1 VFEVGD
7 IKMSDK
13 FVNKGI
19 LDKTVE
25 ARNELQ
31 EDLVRHVGN
40 RINQQEDQV
49 TIGQVIGVLA
59 SEFPELVITIAEE
72 NWIRGYKQ
80 GLDDAQIADVMD
92 PEKVDDI

>member
-1 VFEVGD
+1 
-7 IKMSDK
+7 MSDK

-31 EDLVRHVGN
+31 EDLVRHVGS

-49 TIGQVIGVLA
+49 TIGQVIGILA

-80 GLDDAQIADVMD
+80 GLEDAQIADVMD

>member
-1 VFEVGD
+1 
-7 IKMSDK
+7 MSDK

-19 LDKTVE
+19 LDKVVE
-25 ARNELQ
+25 VRNEIQ
-31 EDLVRHVGN
+31 EDLVRHVEN
-40 RINQQEDQV
+40 KINVHKDQI
-49 TIGQVIGVLA
+49 TIGQVIGILA
-59 SEFPELVITIAEE
+59 SEFPEIVIAIAEE

>member
-1 VFEVGD
+1 
-7 IKMSDK
+7 MSDK

-59 SEFPELVITIAEE
+59 SEFPELVISIAEE

-80 GLDDAQIADVMD
+80 GLEDSQIADVMD

>member
-1 VFEVGD
+1 
-7 IKMSDK
+7 MSDK

-25 ARNELQ
+25 VRNELQ
-31 EDLVRHVGN
+31 EDLVRHVKN
-40 RINQQEDQV
+40 RINEDQV
-49 TIGQVIGVLA
+49 TLGQVIGILA

-80 GLDDAQIADVMD
+80 GLDDAEIADVMD
-92 PEKVDDI
+92 PEKVDDV

>member
-1 VFEVGD
+1 
-7 IKMSDK
+7 MSDK

-25 ARNELQ
+25 VRNELQ
-31 EDLVRHVGN
+31 EDLVRHVRN
-40 RINQQEDQV
+40 KINEDQV
-49 TIGQVIGVLA
+49 TLGQVIGILA

-80 GLDDAQIADVMD
+80 GLDDAEIADVMD

>member
-1 VFEVGD
+1 
-7 IKMSDK
+7 MSDK

-19 LDKTVE
+19 LDKVVE
-25 ARNELQ
+25 VRNEIQ
-31 EDLVRHVGN
+31 EDLVRHVKSRVN
-40 RINQQEDQV
+40 EDQV
-49 TIGQVIGVLA
+49 TIGQVIGILA
-59 SEFPELVITIAEE
+59 SEFPEIVIAIAEE

>member
-1 VFEVGD
+1 
-7 IKMSDK
+7 MSDK
-13 FVNKGI
+13 FVNNGI
-19 LDKTVE
+19 LDKAVE
-25 ARNELQ
+25 VRNKLQ
-31 EDLVRHVGN
+31 EDLVRHAGS

-80 GLDDAQIADVMD
+80 GLEDAQIADVMD

>member
-1 VFEVGD
+1 
-7 IKMSDK
+7 MSDK

-25 ARNELQ
+25 VRNELQ
-31 EDLVRHVGN
+31 EDLVRHVKSRVN
-40 RINQQEDQV
+40 EDQV
-49 TIGQVIGVLA
+49 TLGQVIGILA

-80 GLDDAQIADVMD
+80 GLDDAEIADVMD
-92 PEKVDDI
+92 PEKVDDV

>member
-1 VFEVGD
+1 
-7 IKMSDK
+7 MSDK

-40 RINQQEDQV
+40 RINQQKDQV

-72 NWIRGYKQ
+72 NWVRGYKQ
-80 GLDDAQIADVMD
+80 GLDDAHIADVMD

>member
-40 RINQQEDQV
+40 RIDVHKDQV
-49 TIGQVIGVLA
+49 TIGQVIGILA

>member
-1 VFEVGD
+1 
-7 IKMSDK
+7 MSDK

-19 LDKTVE
+19 LDKPVE
-25 ARNELQ
+25 VRNELQ
-31 EDLVRHVGN
+31 EDLVRHVGS

-49 TIGQVIGVLA
+49 TIGQVIGILA

-80 GLDDAQIADVMD
+80 GLEDAQIADVMD

>member
-1 VFEVGD
+1 
-7 IKMSDK
+7 MSDK

-25 ARNELQ
+25 VRNELQ
-31 EDLVRHVGN
+31 EDLVRHVRN
-40 RINQQEDQV
+40 KINEDQV
-49 TIGQVIGVLA
+49 TLGQVIGILA

-80 GLDDAQIADVMD
+80 GLDDAEIADVMD
-92 PEKVDDI
+92 PEKVDDV

>member
-1 VFEVGD
+1 
-7 IKMSDK
+7 MSDK
-13 FVNKGI
+13 FVNNGI
-19 LDKTVE
+19 LDKAVQV
-25 ARNELQ
+25 RNELQ

-40 RINQQEDQV
+40 RINQQENQV

-80 GLDDAQIADVMD
+80 GLEDSQIADVMD

>member
-1 VFEVGD
+1 
-7 IKMSDK
+7 MSDK

-19 LDKTVE
+19 LDKVVE
-25 ARNELQ
+25 VGNELQ
-31 EDLVRHVGN
+31 EDLVQHVRN
-40 RINQQEDQV
+40 RTNEDQV
-49 TIGQVIGVLA
+49 TLGQVIGILA

-80 GLDDAQIADVMD
+80 GLDDAEIADVMD

>member
-1 VFEVGD
+1 
-7 IKMSDK
+7 MSDK

-40 RINQQEDQV
+40 RIDVHKDQV
-49 TIGQVIGVLA
+49 TIGQVIGILA

-80 GLDDAQIADVMD
+80 GLDDAEIANVMD
-92 PEKVDDI
+92 PEKVDDV

>member
-1 VFEVGD
+1 
-7 IKMSDK
+7 MSDK

-19 LDKTVE
+19 LDKVVE
-25 ARNELQ
+25 VRNEVQ
-31 EDLVRHVGN
+31 EDLVRHVEN
-40 RINQQEDQV
+40 KINVHKDQI
-49 TIGQVIGVLA
+49 TIGQVIGILA
-59 SEFPELVITIAEE
+59 SEFPEIVIAIAEE

>member
-1 VFEVGD
+1 
-7 IKMSDK
+7 MSDK

-25 ARNELQ
+25 VRNELQ
-31 EDLVRHVGN
+31 EDLVRHVKN
-40 RINQQEDQV
+40 RINEDQV
-49 TIGQVIGVLA
+49 TLGQVIGILA

-80 GLDDAQIADVMD
+80 GLDDAEIADVMD

>member
-1 VFEVGD
+1 
-7 IKMSDK
+7 MSDK

-25 ARNELQ
+25 VRNELQ
-31 EDLVRHVGN
+31 EDLVRHVRN
-40 RINQQEDQV
+40 RINENQV
-49 TIGQVIGVLA
+49 TLGQVIGILA

-80 GLDDAQIADVMD
+80 GLDDAEIADVMD
-92 PEKVDDI
+92 PEKVDDV

>member
-1 VFEVGD
+1 
-7 IKMSDK
+7 MSDK

-25 ARNELQ
+25 VRNELQ
-31 EDLVRHVGN
+31 EDLVRHVRN
-40 RINQQEDQV
+40 RINEDQV
-49 TIGQVIGVLA
+49 TLGQVIGILA

-80 GLDDAQIADVMD
+80 GLDDAEIADVMD
-92 PEKVDDI
+92 PEKVDDV